1 METVEAGD
9 VPLDREH
16 TARIGI
22 DVPEAAHRE
31 LRRLAVELGI
41 TLSALGAEAIEEIL
55 KRYNRPVAPGLK
67 SVGRLKRG
75 RPRRDPS

>member
-9 VPLDREH
+9 APLDREQ

-31 LRRLAVELGI
+31 MKRLAAELRTTVTHLTAEGI
-41 TLSALGAEAIEEIL
+41 VEIL
-55 KRYNRPVAPGLK
+55 KRYNRPVAPGLADAGCK
-67 SVGRLKRG
+67 KRG
-75 RPRRDPS
+75 RPKRG